1 MPVEIFS
8 KNLRLKMLSAKDER
22 VVNAALRGV
31 TEAEQALEFVQS
43 FGLSDTSCAQLISV
57 LNRMTLEKVGRNS
70 IVSARPFVRA
80 YAFKRIPGSEEVGRR
95 YILPPYFLHPTL
107 SPYTFYRDPRILIIS

>member
-31 TEAEQALEFVQS
+31 TEVEQALEFVQS
-43 FGLSDTSCAQLISV
+43 FGLSETSCSQLIAV
-57 LNRMTLEKVGRNS
+57 LSRMALEKVGRS
-70 IVSARPFVRA
+70 SLVSARPFIRA
-80 YAFKRIPGSEEVGRR
+80 YAFKQIPGSAEVEC
-95 YILPPYFLHPTL
+95 YC
-107 SPYTFYRDPRILIIS
+107 